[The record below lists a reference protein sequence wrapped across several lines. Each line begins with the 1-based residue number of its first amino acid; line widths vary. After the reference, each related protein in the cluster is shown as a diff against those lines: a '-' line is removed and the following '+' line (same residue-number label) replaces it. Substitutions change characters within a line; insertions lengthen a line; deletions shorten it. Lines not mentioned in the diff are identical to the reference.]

1 VIRWAKRIAAV
12 LGCIIIV
19 ALLAGAAYEQIMR
32 WHVAKEFPPAG
43 RLVDVGGHRMQIDC
57 RGSGSP
63 TVVLED
69 GLDALGSLSWNAVH
83 DAIAKHS
90 RACAYSRAGLVWSEP
105 RSEKF
110 QADAVARDLH
120 GLLANA
126 GEHAPFVMVG
136 HSLGGPYIMT
146 FTRLYPQDVAGLV
159 FVDASH
165 PDQVERIKEAIGK
178 PLSSGDSVL
187 KVAVAL
193 SWTGIPRI
201 FASRSD
207 APGMPAQ
214 VKAVQDAYIS
224 RSARALLDE
233 ADGLESSLSSAG
245 QLRELGERPIVV
257 LTAVKPF
264 PEAVL
269 KTMQLTVAQGQQIQ
283 RIWKQLHDDEAS
295 WSHHSRREIVPDSSH
310 YIQFDRPDVVI
321 AAVVDV
327 VDQVRSAR

>member
-1 VIRWAKRIAAV
+1 M
-12 LGCIIIV
+12 
-19 ALLAGAAYEQIMR
+19 ALLAGVAYELIMR
-32 WHVAKEFPPAG
+32 WQVAKQFPPPG

-63 TVVLED
+63 TVVLEA
-69 GLDALGSLSWNAVH
+69 GLDALGSLSWSAVH
-83 DAIAKHS
+83 DAIAKQS

-105 RSEKF
+105 RSERF

-126 GEHAPFVMVG
+126 GEQAPFVMVG

-165 PDQVERIKEAIGK
+165 PDQVERMKEAVGK
-178 PLSSGDSVL
+178 SLSSGDGVL
-187 KVAVAL
+187 KFADAL
-193 SWTGIPRI
+193 SWTGIPRVL
-201 FASRSD
+201 AARSD

-233 ADGLESSLSSAG
+233 ADSVESTLSSAG

-257 LTAVKPF
+257 LTAVKPL

-269 KTMQLTVAQGQQIQ
+269 KSMQLTVAQGQQIQ
-283 RIWKQLHDDEAS
+283 RVWKQLHDDEAS
-295 WSHHSRREIVPDSSH
+295 WSHHSRREIVADSSH

-321 AAVVDV
+321 AAVVDA